1 MKKYKV
7 AMYLRLSREDDKNTE
22 SESISNQRLLIKS
35 FLKKQKD
42 LKFVCEKV
50 DDGYSGSNFE
60 RPAFKELMEDVKNGK
75 VDCIIVKDF
84 SRFGRNFTE
93 VGRYIQEIF
102 PFMGVRF
109 ISINDNYD
117 SIKTN
122 SSEELMIPFKNLL
135 NDAFLRDISTK
146 IRTQL
151 DAKRQNGDFIGSFA
165 TYGYLKDP
173 DNKNKLVVDEYASK
187 IVEQIFKLK
196 LEGYTHNK
204 IAEKLNDAGILCPM
218 EYKKHIGLNFK
229 SGFKTNGN
237 AKWNHNTIIRI
248 LKNPIYIGVLEQGK
262 STTLNYKTKI
272 KVQKEKEKWL
282 VCENN
287 HEPIIDKNVFDNVQK
302 LMLSDTR
309 VAPNTD
315 KVALLSGLLFC
326 GDCGRSLVRKN
337 YGTKDKRY
345 IYYVCSGA
353 VNGTG
358 CTKHSTRDIVLE
370 ETILKSIKMHIKI
383 LMDTEKVLE
392 TIKNLPYTEREIKK
406 IDSNINDNKKEIALL
421 QEKKL
426 KVYEDFKDEILDE
439 SDYFKFRDMFQN
451 KIDTLKKSI
460 ENFEE
465 KIHNLVAGNTEEQ
478 EFIQY
483 FKKYKNI
490 EKLDRNI
497 VVALIEKIYVY
508 EDLKIEIK
516 FKFDEQYEQIL
527 SFIKN
532 MNTLKGGSIDG

>member
-1 MKKYKV
+1 
-7 AMYLRLSREDDKNTE
+7 
-22 SESISNQRLLIKS
+22 
-35 FLKKQKD
+35 
-42 LKFVCEKV
+42 
-50 DDGYSGSNFE
+50 
-60 RPAFKELMEDVKNGK
+60 
-75 VDCIIVKDF
+75 
-84 SRFGRNFTE
+84 
-93 VGRYIQEIF
+93 
-102 PFMGVRF
+102 
-109 ISINDNYD
+109 
-117 SIKTN
+117 
-122 SSEELMIPFKNLL
+122 
-135 NDAFLRDISTK
+135 
-146 IRTQL
+146 
-151 DAKRQNGDFIGSFA
+151 
-165 TYGYLKDP
+165 
-173 DNKNKLVVDEYASK
+173 
-187 IVEQIFKLK
+187 
-196 LEGYTHNK
+196 
-204 IAEKLNDAGILCPM
+204 
-218 EYKKHIGLNFK
+218 
-229 SGFKTNGN
+229 
-237 AKWNHNTIIRI
+237 
-248 LKNPIYIGVLEQGK
+248 
-262 STTLNYKTKI
+262 
-272 KVQKEKEKWL
+272 
-282 VCENN
+282 
-287 HEPIIDKNVFDNVQK
+287 
-302 LMLSDTR
+302 MLSDTR

-451 KIDTLKKSI
+451 KIDILKKSI